1 MTTMRAA
8 CVFHSGKQKSVLPS
22 ILTLGAISKIEAR
35 ETPRKK
41 HDIQFEYD
49 VLSCGICQLSL
60 ILQDDP
66 VES

>member
-35 ETPRKK
+35 EKPRKK
-41 HDIQFEYD
+41 HDIQFEYAVLRHLPTETD
-49 VLSCGICQLSL
+49 VTGRSN
-60 ILQDDP
+60 
-66 VES
+66 